1 MSQTCLAHV
10 SDMSCTC
17 SDACKCY
24 LGIELYSMI
33 SELNRA
39 IDVEVTN
46 FVSLL
51 FITRQMLKHDGASL
65 SGALLDC
72 E

>member
-1 MSQTCLAHV
+1 
-10 SDMSCTC
+10 
-17 SDACKCY
+17 
-24 LGIELYSMI
+24 MI
-33 SELNRA
+33 SKLNRA

-51 FITRQMLKHDGASL
+51 FITIQMLKHDGASL
-65 SGALLDC
+65 SSALLDC